1 MLLGES
7 MGLAPRLLEK
17 IFQDIRKENTIV
29 METYEQSFMT
39 QEHIQAVLKCYRHR
53 LGLL

>member
-1 MLLGES
+1 MGES

-17 IFQDIRKENTIV
+17 LFQDIRKENAIV

-39 QEHIQAVLKCYRHR
+39 QDHIRAVLQCYRHR